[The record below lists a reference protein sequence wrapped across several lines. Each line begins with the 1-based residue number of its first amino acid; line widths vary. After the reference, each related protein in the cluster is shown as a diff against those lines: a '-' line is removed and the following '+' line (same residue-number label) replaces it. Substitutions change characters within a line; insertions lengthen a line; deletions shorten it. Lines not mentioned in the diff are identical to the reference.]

1 MNIIVT
7 DNYAKVQPSLLY
19 LPSLILVAVA
29 LFLYMNDSLNDN
41 GYAEIQKGVF
51 FLLNSHLS
59 QLPMLQ
65 HNLTQ
70 LGNSMIFMSFLAVFF
85 VAAPKMWESL
95 LSASIISGIFSK
107 VLKMFFS
114 VPRPAQYFDNDSFS
128 IIGEKLMGYASCPSG
143 HSITI
148 FTTLTVLMFAFM
160 PKTVRYK
167 TVWVLSVF
175 IVGAVIAL
183 SRVGVGAH
191 HPLDVLIGSTIGYIS
206 GLIGIFVSRRY
217 PVIWRWIGNIKF
229 YPVFVLLFVGF
240 AVAII
245 LKITKENLIV
255 FDLALL
261 SLAVSIYFIIK
272 AYVRQIKEVDK

>member
-1 MNIIVT
+1 MNIFVT
-7 DNYAKVQPSLLY
+7 DNYAKVKPSLLY

-51 FLLNSHLS
+51 FWLNSHLS

-70 LGNSMIFMSFLAVFF
+70 LGNSMIFMSFLAFFF

-128 IIGEKLMGYASCPSG
+128 IIGERLMGYASCPSG
-143 HSITI
+143 H
-148 FTTLTVLMFAFM
+148 FM
-160 PKTVRYK
+160 PKTVWYK

-206 GLIGIFVSRRY
+206 GLIGILVSRRY

>member
-1 MNIIVT
+1 MNIIVA
-7 DNYAKVQPSLLY
+7 DNYAKVKPSLLY

-29 LFLYMNDSLNDN
+29 LFLYMNNSLNDN
-41 GYAEIQKGVF
+41 GYAEIQNGVF
-51 FLLNSHLS
+51 FWLNSHLS
-59 QLPMLQ
+59 QLPTLQ

-160 PKTVRYK
+160 P
-167 TVWVLSVF
+167 
-175 IVGAVIAL
+175 
-183 SRVGVGAH
+183 
-191 HPLDVLIGSTIGYIS
+191 
-206 GLIGIFVSRRY
+206 
-217 PVIWRWIGNIKF
+217 
-229 YPVFVLLFVGF
+229 
-240 AVAII
+240 
-245 LKITKENLIV
+245 
-255 FDLALL
+255 
-261 SLAVSIYFIIK
+261 
-272 AYVRQIKEVDK
+272 